1 MSTPDTEIDSIHKHH
16 IDRLYRTKNAFQ
28 DLYDRLIV
36 VGCILIII
44 PFMLYGMTEAVIRK
58 LLTKKEKKGCEV

>member
-1 MSTPDTEIDSIHKHH
+1 MSTPDTSHKYHL
-16 IDRLYRTKNAFQ
+16 DRLYRTKNVFQ

-44 PFMLYGMTEAVIRK
+44 PFMLYGMTEAMIRR
-58 LLTKKEKKGCEV
+58 LLTKKEKKGCDV

>member
-1 MSTPDTEIDSIHKHH
+1 MSTPDTSRKYHL
-16 IDRLYRTKNAFQ
+16 DRLYRTKNVFH

-44 PFMLYGMTEAVIRK
+44 PFMLYGMTEAMIRK

>member
-1 MSTPDTEIDSIHKHH
+1 MSTPDTSRKYHL
-16 IDRLYRTKNAFQ
+16 DRLYRTKNVFQ

-44 PFMLYGMTEAVIRK
+44 PFMLYGMTEAMIRR

>member
-1 MSTPDTEIDSIHKHH
+1 MSTPDTSRKYHL
-16 IDRLYRTKNAFQ
+16 DRLYRTKNVFH

-44 PFMLYGMTEAVIRK
+44 PIMLYGMTEATILR
-58 LLTKKEKKGCEV
+58 LLFKKEKKGCEV